1 MKHKNIVLIGMP
13 GSGKTTFGKKLAE
26 ILGRKFYDADD
37 VLVAREKHTI
47 KELFDEGEKCFRD
60 AETRTLCELSK
71 LDGVVIA
78 TGGGAVLR
86 PENMEMLK
94 ENGVVIFI
102 NRSPDKIYH
111 CINDNYRPLLAD
123 DKMKIYN
130 LYAERKDL
138 YQRYANY
145 IVPNNGDS
153 EETIHKLICHA
164 QEVIKSEG
172 SYCSIDDLREY

>member
-60 AETRTLCELSK
+60 AETRTLRELSK

-86 PENMEMLK
+86 P
-94 ENGVVIFI
+94 
-102 NRSPDKIYH
+102 
-111 CINDNYRPLLAD
+111 
-123 DKMKIYN
+123 
-130 LYAERKDL
+130 
-138 YQRYANY
+138 
-145 IVPNNGDS
+145 
-153 EETIHKLICHA
+153 
-164 QEVIKSEG
+164 
-172 SYCSIDDLREY
+172 

>member
-1 MKHKNIVLIGMP
+1 MKHKNIILIGMP

-26 ILGRKFYDADD
+26 ILKRDFYDADQ
-37 VLVAREKHTI
+37 VLEAREKHTI
-47 KELFDEGEKCFRD
+47 KELFAEGEQCFRD
-60 AETRTLCELSK
+60 AETRTLRELSK

-102 NRSPDKIYH
+102 NRSPDKIYN
-111 CINDNYRPLLAD
+111 CINEQYRPLLAD

-130 LYAERKDL
+130 LYTERKDL

>member
-26 ILGRKFYDADD
+26 ILKRDFYDADE

-47 KELFDEGEKCFRD
+47 KELFAEGEKCFRD
-60 AETRTLCELSK
+60 AETRTLRELSK

-164 QEVIKSEG
+164 KEVIKSEG
-172 SYCSIDDLREY
+172 SYCTIDDLREY